1 MGIRELGEVGA
12 VEEKGEKIEIII
24 LLSLLERRKA
34 GGEGRSK
41 KGADIGT
48 SDQGGLSPLFSYL
61 SRLRGRGR
69 LSG

>member
-24 LLSLLERRKA
+24 LLSLLERRKDIA

-41 KGADIGT
+41 RVADIGT
-48 SDQGGLSPLFSYL
+48 SDQGGLSPLY
-61 SRLRGRGR
+61 
-69 LSG
+69 